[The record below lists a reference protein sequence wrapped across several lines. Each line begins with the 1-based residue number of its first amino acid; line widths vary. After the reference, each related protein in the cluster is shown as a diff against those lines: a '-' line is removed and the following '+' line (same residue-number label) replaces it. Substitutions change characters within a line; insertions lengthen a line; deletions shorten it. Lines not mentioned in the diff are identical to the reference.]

1 MLIAYVIAIFV
12 IYLTIQWLVH
22 RAKNYPPGPPSIPF
36 LGNIVFIPS
45 KNIHFTLAGKWRQKY
60 GPLVGLTVG
69 SSLRAVA
76 VCGPREV
83 LEILKREEFQGRP
96 KGEFFKER
104 SFNKYLGVFFS
115 DGPFWLEQR
124 RFTLRHLRDFGF
136 GKKSMGDII
145 AEEVEDAIQEMSRN
159 VTFQANGMFAI
170 STLNVLWGMIA
181 GTRYARDDAQLKP
194 ILQRLK
200 KVFRSGNP
208 SGGIIQ
214 AFPIL
219 KRIIPGLIGHTAQM
233 QNLQEMQS
241 MFRSSIKEHEK
252 TIDRNNP
259 RDLTDAYL
267 REMNL
272 QKLNPNTTFTEE
284 GLITICLDLFIA
296 GGETTT
302 SSIEFSLMYM
312 ILYPE
317 VQKAVQKEL
326 DAVVGQNRRPTLE
339 DRPNLPYV
347 EAVIHELLRVCSI
360 APIAPPH
367 RATEDAYVNG
377 YFIPKETMLIIC
389 IYSLM
394 QDKEHWGDPENF
406 RPERFL
412 NSEGQFV
419 KDEWMLPFGTGKR
432 MCLGEVLAR
441 STVYLFFTSLLQEF
455 TFSLPEG
462 EPKPSTIPL
471 SGFTIAPQPFRVKV
485 TKRN

>member
-1 MLIAYVIAIFV
+1 
-12 IYLTIQWLVH
+12 
-22 RAKNYPPGPPSIPF
+22 
-36 LGNIVFIPS
+36 
-45 KNIHFTLAGKWRQKY
+45 
-60 GPLVGLTVG
+60 
-69 SSLRAVA
+69 
-76 VCGPREV
+76 
-83 LEILKREEFQGRP
+83 
-96 KGEFFKER
+96 
-104 SFNKYLGVFFS
+104 
-115 DGPFWLEQR
+115 
-124 RFTLRHLRDFGF
+124 
-136 GKKSMGDII
+136 
-145 AEEVEDAIQEMSRN
+145 
-159 VTFQANGMFAI
+159 MFAI

-272 QKLNPNTTFTEE
+272 QKLNPNTTFTE
-284 GLITICLDLFIA
+284 
-296 GGETTT
+296 TTT

-339 DRPNLPYV
+339 DRPKYV
-347 EAVIHELLRVCSI
+347 V
-360 APIAPPH
+360 
-367 RATEDAYVNG
+367 VN
-377 YFIPKETMLIIC
+377 
-389 IYSLM
+389 
-394 QDKEHWGDPENF
+394 
-406 RPERFL
+406 
-412 NSEGQFV
+412 
-419 KDEWMLPFGTGKR
+419 
-432 MCLGEVLAR
+432 
-441 STVYLFFTSLLQEF
+441 
-455 TFSLPEG
+455 
-462 EPKPSTIPL
+462 
-471 SGFTIAPQPFRVKV
+471 
-485 TKRN
+485 